1 MDKEEFAQV
10 VWESRDT
17 MYRIAKSILRRDA
30 DCEDA
35 VSQAIVN
42 AFEHLGSLKKPQ
54 YAKTWLIRIVMN
66 ECYHLAKQN
75 EKQQCYEQD
84 VICIGDW
91 KESYDTEWQTED
103 YSELYTALYELPQ
116 VYRTA
121 LVLYYM
127 EDYDMAEI
135 ARIENTSVSNIKMR
149 LSRGRK
155 MLKKLFVCKTGQPVM
170 QGKQCEC

>member
-10 VWESRDT
+10 VWEARDT
-17 MYRIAKSILRRDA
+17 MYRMAKSVLKSDV

-35 VSQAIVN
+35 VSQGIVN
-42 AFEHLGSLKKPQ
+42 AFEHLNSLKKPQ

-66 ECYHLAKQN
+66 ECYHLAKQKKR
-75 EKQQCYEQD
+75 EQCYEED
-84 VICIGDW
+84 VVCIGEW
-91 KESYDTEWQTED
+91 KERYETDWQPED

-116 VYRTA
+116 VYRVA

-127 EDYDMAEI
+127 EEYSMAEI
-135 ARIENTSVSNIKMR
+135 AKIQDTSVGNVKMR

-155 MLKKLFVCKTGQPVM
+155 MLKQQFEDSAGECVV

>member
-1 MDKEEFAQV
+1 MEKEEFAQV
-10 VWESRDT
+10 VWEARDT
-17 MYRIAKSILRRDA
+17 MYRMAKSILRSDA

-35 VSQAIVN
+35 VSQGIVN

-54 YAKTWLIRIVMN
+54 YAKTWLVRIVMN

-75 EKQQCYEQD
+75 KRQQCYEED

-91 KESYDTEWQTED
+91 KESYETDWQPED

-116 VYRTA
+116 TYRVA
-121 LVLYYM
+121 LILYYM
-127 EDYDMAEI
+127 EEYSMAEI
-135 ARIENTSVSNIKMR
+135 AKIQDTSVGNVKMR

-155 MLKKLFVCKTGQPVM
+155 LLKQQFDDSVEEHVVQR
-170 QGKQCEC
+170 KQCEC

>member
-10 VWESRDT
+10 VWEARDT
-17 MYRIAKSILRRDA
+17 MYRMAKSVLKSDA

-35 VSQAIVN
+35 VSQGIVN
-42 AFEHLGSLKKPQ
+42 AFEHLNSLKKPQ

-66 ECYHLAKQN
+66 ECYRLAKQRKK
-75 EKQQCYEQD
+75 EQCYEED
-84 VICIGDW
+84 VICIGEW
-91 KESYDTEWQTED
+91 KERYETDWQAED
-103 YSELYTALYELPQ
+103 YTELYEALYELPQ
-116 VYRTA
+116 VYRVA

-127 EDYDMAEI
+127 EEYSMAEI
-135 ARIENTSVSNIKMR
+135 ARIQDTSVGNVKMR

-155 MLKKLFVCKTGQPVM
+155 MLKKLFEDNERVHVV